1 MVGSIIGYTIIYL
14 FACLPAIL
22 STYGIM
28 RLSYYFKTN
37 KSSESENNLL
47 ETLKSKDKKIDEL
60 TSYRDK
66 LAERC
71 KMLSNTND
79 SLNEK
84 IEELSLSLKDA
95 KKDIDASKQSLIVLQ
110 SEVENK
116 QCEIN
121 RLRSELSNKT
131 KKIEKLQSDLES
143 CNSDSKLQQ
152 DLYSS
157 NEVLEGYIQ
166 LVTDLGSK
174 NNELTKEIDSL
185 KNELSKS
192 NEGKKHRK
200 SSTYKDT
207 AYEFRKL
214 YGMTD
219 DEEQISA
226 IKATASAFRG
236 LRDIVNDNTEQSIS
250 DKADVTNS
258 DSYTKNC
265 SDCMYSVR
273 YTLDIDIPY
282 LQLLESSKSLLS
294 MINIYKVVILAYQD
308 KLKNLGE
315 F

>member
-1 MVGSIIGYTIIYL
+1 MVGSIIGYTVIYL

-37 KSSESENNLL
+37 KSSESESNLL
-47 ETLKSKDKKIDEL
+47 ETLKSRDKKIEEL

-66 LAERC
+66 LAKRC

-95 KKDIDASKQSLIVLQ
+95 RKDIDTSKQSLIVLQ
-110 SEVENK
+110 
-116 QCEIN
+116 
-121 RLRSELSNKT
+121 SELSNKT

-166 LVTDLGSK
+166 LVTDLGRK

-185 KNELSKS
+185 KNELSNS

-214 YGMTD
+214 YGMTDD

-273 YTLDIDIPY
+273 RTLDIDIPY

-294 MINIYKVVILAYQD
+294 MVNIYKVVILAYQD